1 MPNVLENRKLTFL
14 VFCVM
19 MFGVNVLCYGLPPSP
34 TFEDYLIQGLR
45 RSIISIP
52 VWSLIG
58 LVVSQIVIMIRKKI
72 RPEINQPFTI
82 WQKMTFGLLVGLFA
96 NAFFK
101 IPW

>member
-1 MPNVLENRKLTFL
+1 
-14 VFCVM
+14 
-19 MFGVNVLCYGLPPSP
+19 MFGVNVFGYGVPQSS
-34 TFEDYLIQGLR
+34 TFEDFMIQGLR

-58 LVVSQIVIMIRKKI
+58 LVLSQIVILIWKKM

-82 WQKMTFGLLVGLFA
+82 WQKMTLGILVGLFA

-101 IPW
+101 ISW